1 MDDRRIAEW
10 LSVDAPYGESAS
22 DSTEMD
28 APAPGEQPPADVRE
42 APGARRA
49 TMQQRR
55 RRALVASGAESGLE
69 EQQAR
74 VLELVAAV
82 ARRIR
87 RRPLAALAIG
97 AGLGFVIGGALSFR
111 AGRLLLA
118 AGARQVARELLKQL
132 I

>member
-10 LSVDAPYGESAS
+10 LSVDAPYGETAS

-28 APAPGEQPPADVRE
+28 APGEPRAEVRE
-42 APGARRA
+42 VPGARRA
-49 TMQQRR
+49 TMQRR
-55 RRALVASGAESGLE
+55 RRSLVASGAESGLE

>member
-10 LSVDAPYGESAS
+10 LSVDAPYEEPAL
-22 DSTEMD
+22 DTD
-28 APAPGEQPPADVRE
+28 LDAPGEGEPRPEVPVRE
-42 APGARRA
+42 APSARPA
-49 TMQQRR
+49 TVQRR
-55 RRALVASGAESGLE
+55 RRSLVASGVASDLQG
-69 EQQAR
+69 QQAR
-74 VLELVAAV
+74 VLELIAAV

>member
-42 APGARRA
+42 VPGARRA
-49 TMQQRR
+49 TMQRR